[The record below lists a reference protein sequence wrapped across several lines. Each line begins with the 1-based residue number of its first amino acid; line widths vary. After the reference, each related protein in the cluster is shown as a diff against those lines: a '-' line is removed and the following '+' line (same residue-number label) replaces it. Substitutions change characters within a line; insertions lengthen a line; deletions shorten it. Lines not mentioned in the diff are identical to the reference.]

1 MIPRVTSKLREFDQE
16 RFYAKQSFYDIHFI
30 SYFSHLY
37 RDQAAAC
44 TAIIFFNDKLKAYF

>member
-1 MIPRVTSKLREFDQE
+1 VTSKLREFDQL

-37 RDQAAAC
+37 RAQAAAC
-44 TAIIFFNDKLKAYF
+44 TSIIFFNDK